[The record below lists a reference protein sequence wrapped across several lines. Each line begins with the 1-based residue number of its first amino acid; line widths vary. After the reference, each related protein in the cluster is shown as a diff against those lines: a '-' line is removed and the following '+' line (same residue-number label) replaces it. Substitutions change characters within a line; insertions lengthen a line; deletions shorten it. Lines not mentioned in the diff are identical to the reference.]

1 MYLKEYLE
9 QFKEEKI
16 KLFVDMDG
24 VIADY
29 IFGSAQDYDKKR
41 PLYDNID
48 KLEIISKMPNVKLFI
63 FSATR
68 YSSGFAEKNW
78 WLDTYA
84 PFFKKEN
91 RIIISREENNMI
103 DSSILKAEYLASYER
118 DGSILI
124 LIDDDPKNLKD
135 VRKFNEDIIL
145 LKDTVLV
152 DDTARKM
159 KEKINTINT
168 RIDDSDEESKKY
180 IKIRKN

>member
-1 MYLKEYLE
+1 MFYLREYLE
-9 QFKEEKI
+9 QFGNKKI

-29 IFGSAQDYDKKR
+29 IFESAKDYDKKR

-48 KLEIISKMPNVKLFI
+48 KLEIVSKMPNVELFI

-68 YSSGFAEKNW
+68 YTEGFEQKHW

-91 RIIISREENNMI
+91 RIIISREENNMK
-103 DSSILKAEYLASYER
+103 DSSLLKAEYLANYKR
-118 DGSILI
+118 DDSILI
-124 LIDDDPKNLKD
+124 VIDDDPKNLKD
-135 VRKFNEDIIL
+135 IRKLNEDIIL

-152 DDTARKM
+152 DDTARKLRS
-159 KEKINTINT
+159 EI
-168 RIDDSDEESKKY
+168 EEQ
-180 IKIRKN
+180 

>member
-1 MYLKEYLE
+1 MYLKDFLE
-9 QFKEEKI
+9 QFNDKKI

-41 PLYDNID
+41 PLYDSID
-48 KLEIISKMPNVKLFI
+48 KLEIISKMPNVELYI
-63 FSATR
+63 LSATR
-68 YSSGFAEKNW
+68 YSSGFEQKNY

-103 DSSILKAEYLASYER
+103 ASSILKAEYLANYER
-118 DGSILI
+118 DGSVLI

-135 VRKFNEDIIL
+135 VRKLSDDVIL
-145 LKDTVLV
+145 LKDSVLV
-152 DDTARKM
+152 D
-159 KEKINTINT
+159 
-168 RIDDSDEESKKY
+168 
-180 IKIRKN
+180 